1 MNSQLFTEQNDSD
14 LNKTQY
20 YLGVLSTGLSTQQK
34 SKQRRFFLENL
45 KFTKTSTNLK
55 RSLIVSL
62 HIFNEKTIPYIF
74 TIFLTDQNLLM
85 KKQTKR

>member
-34 SKQRRFFLENL
+34 SKQRRFFFFENL
-45 KFTKTSTNLK
+45 KFTKTCTETCL
-55 RSLIVSL
+55 LISL
-62 HIFNEKTIPYIF
+62 HIFNEKNYSIHFHDFFNRSKSFDEIT
-74 TIFLTDQNLLM
+74 N
-85 KKQTKR
+85 KNK